1 MMVAVGNL
9 ICYGAGALDLEV
21 VFGNSIGETQFKRL
35 TIIAALALGLA
46 VGVTCWAVS
55 ERVRVSD
62 EWVAANVTRR
72 ADC

>member
-62 EWVAANVTRR
+62 EWVAADATSR
-72 ADC
+72 ATH